1 MLTSVSLSLRTLL
14 RRIRS
19 FGRTLKS
26 LILRCLLLRPHV
38 LRSLQRIWPLCSGTD
53 HKDAPKKKGGQER
66 PSFPRASGGSM
77 CEGYSTIHA
86 SQDYNRSNEPPP
98 SESGST
104 RRLRLGLRLFGSPG
118 AEQSQSVPHTDS
130 PISSIAPSLS
140 STHLSD
146 RHYHGGSPSPMAN
159 LDDIPLPHNIPHLN
173 APLTLT
179 PHSRIT
185 STQFAGAP
193 RRSRPQSRPPSPQPP
208 SHPLPQPTTGGSPA
222 ASLGPSQPPSPLP
235 SPLPPPQPVPLPQ
248 SSVMGSPGSSQMP
261 MPDVEPAHDPSE
273 GSYRISVHPPSR
285 SQTMEAESQITESE
299 SQSINSPQ
307 SPLSIQLSGAE
318 YWTQGPSD
326 TGSLGSGRV
335 NARPSNESLRLNS
348 PILFPNRARSDLLPR
363 FRSQVTLQDIP
374 FVDASMNWSDRKKR
388 SIGLMHSEQV
398 SRYVNK
404 GDV

>member
-1 MLTSVSLSLRTLL
+1 MLTSASLGLHTLL
-14 RRIRS
+14 RRIWS
-19 FGRTLKS
+19 FGHTLKS
-26 LILRCLLLRPHV
+26 FILRCLLLRPHV
-38 LRSLQRIWPLCSGTD
+38 LRRLQRIWPLCSGTD
-53 HKDAPKKKGGQER
+53 HKDAPKKKGDQKR
-66 PSFPRASGGSM
+66 PPFPRASGG

-86 SQDYNRSNEPPP
+86 SRDHNRSNEPPQ

-104 RRLRLGLRLFGSPG
+104 RRLHLFVGPG
-118 AEQSQSVPHTDS
+118 AEQLQSVPHTDS
-130 PISSIAPSLS
+130 PISSIATSLS

-146 RHYHGGSPSPMAN
+146 RHYHGGSPSPISN
-159 LDDIPLPHNIPHLN
+159 PDDIPLPHTMPRLN

-208 SHPLPQPTTGGSPA
+208 SYPLPQPTPLGSPA
-222 ASLGPSQPPSPLP
+222 ASLGPSRSPSLLP
-235 SPLPPPQPVPLPQ
+235 SPLPPLQPVPSPR
-248 SSVMGSPGSSQMP
+248 SSVIDSPGSFQMP

-285 SQTMEAESQITESE
+285 SQTTEAESQITESE
-299 SQSINSPQ
+299 SQSINFPQ

-348 PILFPNRARSDLLPR
+348 PTLFPNRAHTDLLPR

-374 FVDASMNWSDRKKR
+374 SVDAFMNWSDGKKR
-388 SIGLMHSEQV
+388 FIGLMHSEQV